1 MQIRQHK
8 DFDPIVPLDPRLV
21 FMLAFLQSW
30 IDKNN
35 KKYPFKACAIA

>member
-21 FMLAFLQSW
+21 FMLAVFFAVL
-30 IDKNN
+30 DR
-35 KKYPFKACAIA
+35 